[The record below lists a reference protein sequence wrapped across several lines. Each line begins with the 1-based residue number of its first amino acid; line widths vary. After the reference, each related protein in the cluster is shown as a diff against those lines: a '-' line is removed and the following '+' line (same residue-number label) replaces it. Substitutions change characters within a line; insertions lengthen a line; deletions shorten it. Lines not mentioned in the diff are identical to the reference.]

1 MLRYLLGRFLIIP
14 PTLALMSVVV
24 FALIQAPPGDYLT
37 TYIAQLQATGESVDM
52 DEVEALKLQYGLDRP
67 IHVQYLKWTWN
78 LLKWDL
84 GMSLEWQRP
93 VKDLIGERLLLTIL
107 LSAATLVFTWAVSIP
122 IGIFS
127 ATRQYSFF
135 DYIFTTLSFLG
146 IGTPNFLL
154 ALVLMW
160 AAFSVFGLS
169 ITGLFSVEYVE
180 APWSVGRVIDMLKHL
195 WVPMIILGTDGTA
208 RFSRI
213 MRANLLDELRKP
225 YVVTAR
231 AKGVREWR
239 LVLKYPVRLAI
250 NPLISVVGWSLPQLL
265 SGSLIVATVLS
276 LPTAGP
282 MLLRALLTQDMF
294 LAGTFVLLLG
304 SLTLIG
310 TLISDVL
317 LFLVDPRIRL
327 EEG

>member
-122 IGIFS
+122 IGILS

-304 SLTLIG
+304 SLTLVG
-310 TLISDVL
+310 TLISDIL

>member
-122 IGIFS
+122 IGILS
-127 ATRQYSFF
+127 ATRQYSIF

-310 TLISDVL
+310 TLISDIL

>member
-310 TLISDVL
+310 TLISDIL

>member
-1 MLRYLLGRFLIIP
+1 
-14 PTLALMSVVV
+14 MSVVV

-78 LLKWDL
+78 LLRWDL
-84 GMSLEWQRP
+84 GMLLEWQRP

-122 IGIFS
+122 IGILS

-195 WVPMIILGTDGTA
+195 CVPMIILGTDGTA

-250 NPLISVVGWSLPQLL
+250 NRLISVVGWSLPQLL

-310 TLISDVL
+310 TLISDIL

>member
-1 MLRYLLGRFLIIP
+1 
-14 PTLALMSVVV
+14 MSVVV

-122 IGIFS
+122 IGILS
-127 ATRQYSFF
+127 ATRQYSIF

-310 TLISDVL
+310 TLISDIL
-317 LFLVDPRIRL
+317 LFLVGPRIRL

>member
-1 MLRYLLGRFLIIP
+1 
-14 PTLALMSVVV
+14 MSVVV

-37 TYIAQLQATGESVDM
+37 TYIAQLQATGEDVNM
-52 DEVEALKLQYGLDRP
+52 DEIEALKLQYGLDRP
-67 IHVQYLKWTWN
+67 IHVQYLKWTWS
-78 LLKWDL
+78 LLQWDL

-93 VKDLIGERLLLTIL
+93 VKDLIGERMLLTVL
-107 LSAATLVFTWAVSIP
+107 LSAATLLFTWLVSIP
-122 IGIFS
+122 IGILS
-127 ATRQYSFF
+127 ATRQYSIF
-135 DYIFTTLSFLG
+135 DYVFTTLSFLG
-146 IGTPNFLL
+146 VGTPNFLL

-160 AAFSVFGLS
+160 AAFSTFGWS

-231 AKGVREWR
+231 AKGVREWK

-250 NPLISVVGWSLPQLL
+250 NPLVSVVGWSLPQLL

-304 SLTLIG
+304 ALTLVG
-310 TLISDVL
+310 TLISDIL
-317 LFLVDPRIRL
+317 LFLIDPRIRL
-327 EEG
+327 EES

>member
-122 IGIFS
+122 IGILS

-310 TLISDVL
+310 TLISDIL

>member
-78 LLKWDL
+78 LLRWDL

-122 IGIFS
+122 IGILS

-310 TLISDVL
+310 TLISDIL

>member
-84 GMSLEWQRP
+84 GMSLQWQRP
-93 VKDLIGERLLLTIL
+93 LKDLIGERLLLTIL

-122 IGIFS
+122 IGILS
-127 ATRQYSFF
+127 ATRQYSIF

-310 TLISDVL
+310 TLISDIL
-317 LFLVDPRIRL
+317 LFLVGPRIRL

>member
-1 MLRYLLGRFLIIP
+1 
-14 PTLALMSVVV
+14 MSVVV

-78 LLKWDL
+78 LLRWDL

-122 IGIFS
+122 IGILS

-195 WVPMIILGTDGTA
+195 WVPMIILGTGGTA

-310 TLISDVL
+310 TLISDIL

>member
-1 MLRYLLGRFLIIP
+1 
-14 PTLALMSVVV
+14 MSVVV

-78 LLKWDL
+78 LLRWDL

-122 IGIFS
+122 IGILS

-310 TLISDVL
+310 TLISDIL